1 LRTAVLT
8 DIHANLPALEAVI
21 AHAEAEGVDRWV
33 CLGDTV
39 GYGAQP
45 NECCERVRDRV
56 SFCLLGNHDAAVA
69 GRMSY
74 EWYHP
79 PARAALEWTRGELDD
94 DNLAW
99 LSSLPYTVR
108 EGEVA
113 FCHGSPVDPEAYDYI
128 FHASHARELLPMWEG
143 LASVTFLGHAHLPRA
158 FALTR
163 EVVETLTESPFPL
176 QVGRKYVFAVGS
188 VGQPRDGDV
197 RSAYALFDDVARTVT
212 YHRVPYAFE
221 TAAQR
226 ILRVPQLPPQF
237 AQRLYEGA

>member
-1 LRTAVLT
+1 LRTAILT
-8 DIHANLPALEAVI
+8 DIHANLPALEAVLE
-21 AHAEAEGVDRWV
+21 HAEREGVDRWV

-45 NECCERVRDRV
+45 NECCELVREKV
-56 SFCLLGNHDAAVA
+56 SFSLLGNHDAAVA
-69 GRMSY
+69 GRMSL

-79 PARAALEWTRGELDD
+79 PARAALEWTRHELDD
-94 DNLAW
+94 DNRAW
-99 LSSLPYTVR
+99 LASLPYTVR
-108 EGEVA
+108 EGDVA

-128 FHASHARELLPMWEG
+128 FHASHARELLPLWNG
-143 LASVTFLGHAHLPRA
+143 LATVTFLGHAHLPRA
-158 FALTR
+158 FALTD
-163 EVVETLTESPFPL
+163 EVVETLSDDTFALLP
-176 QVGRKYVFAVGS
+176 GRKYIFAVGS

-197 RSAYALFDDVARTVT
+197 RSAYAILDDEARTVE
-212 YHRVPYAFE
+212 YHRVAYAFE

>member
-1 LRTAVLT
+1 MRTAILT
-8 DIHANLPALEAVI
+8 DIHANLPALEAVLK
-21 AHAEAEGVDRWV
+21 HAEREAVDRWV

-45 NECCERVRDRV
+45 NECCDIVRGRV
-56 SFCLLGNHDAAVA
+56 SFCLLGNHDAAVS

-74 EWYHP
+74 DWYHP
-79 PARAALEWTRGELDD
+79 PARAALDWTRRTLDD

-113 FCHGSPVDPEAYDYI
+113 FCHGSPLDPEAYDYI
-128 FHASHARELLPMWEG
+128 FQASHALELLEMRDG
-143 LASVTFLGHAHLPRA
+143 LAPVTFLGHAHLPRA
-158 FALTR
+158 FSLT
-163 EVVETLTESPFPL
+163 EETVETLAGEVFTLRPD
-176 QVGRKYVFAVGS
+176 RKYVFAVGS

-197 RSAYALFDDVARTVT
+197 RSAYAVFDDVHRTVSF
-212 YHRVPYAFE
+212 HRVAYALE

-237 AQRLYEGA
+237 AQRLYEGT